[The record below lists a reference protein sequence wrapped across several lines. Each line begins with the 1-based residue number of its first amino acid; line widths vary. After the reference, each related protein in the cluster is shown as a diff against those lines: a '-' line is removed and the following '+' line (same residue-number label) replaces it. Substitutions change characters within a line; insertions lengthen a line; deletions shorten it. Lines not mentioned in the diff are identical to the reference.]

1 LTVSVNG
8 KSVLQRRFSAEDALT
23 GAQPLR
29 IAASQPANTIHIT
42 KSGGAG
48 TLYWSAGQSYY
59 SLGSRQAKTGSGSL
73 SMRREYFRLVPQKS
87 GDKMVYNLQPAGS
100 QWQKGDV
107 IAVRLTVTGSA
118 WRYLLIEDPIPAGT
132 EFEEKDGLYEL
143 AQKPDWWATWWARRE
158 LHDDRI
164 ALFQTFLPSGGTV
177 HTYLLKVVNDGRY
190 SASPTRVEPMYQPQ
204 YFATGDAAELEV
216 K

>member
-1 LTVSVNG
+1 MNG
-8 KSVLQRRFSAEDALT
+8 KPAIQKRFTAADALAGRAADTDRRRASTAANTSTSRRRGRERCT
-23 GAQPLR
+23 GACAR
-29 IAASQPANTIHIT
+29 TTTRSTS
-42 KSGGAG
+42 K
-48 TLYWSAGQSYY
+48 QSN
-59 SLGSRQAKTGSGSL
+59 TGSGSL
-73 SMRREYFRLVPQKS
+73 ALRREYFKLVPQKS
-87 GDKMVYNLQPAGS
+87 GDKIVYDLQPAGA

-143 AQKPDWWATWWARRE
+143 MQKPDWWATWWARRE

-164 ALFQTFLPSGGTV
+164 ALFQTYFPSGGTV
-177 HTYLLKVVNDGRY
+177 HTYLLKVVNPGRY
-190 SASPTRVEPMYQPQ
+190 SVSPTRVEPMYQPQ
-204 YFATGDAAELEV
+204 FFATGDAATVEV